1 MSSKKRRR
9 REAIAALV
17 LEQGALTVGSLAD
30 RFDVS
35 MQTIRRDVDAL
46 CEGDMLHRVHG
57 RIELSEEFLNTP
69 FDQRAGTNLI
79 GKRAIGDAAADLI
92 PDGSTIFISIGST
105 PLSVAQAL
113 RHRKGL
119 TIITNNLS
127 AAMALSE
134 DVSNR
139 IILPGGEVRLPD
151 RDILGNEVL
160 DFFGRFRAD
169 FAVFGAAGIAEDGG
183 LLEFH
188 TTEVR
193 ATQKICENAQV
204 SILAID
210 GSKFGRQAPA
220 LGSNIA
226 DMDKVIIDRRPGAQ
240 FAPLLTTIEDRLL
253 VAEGHSL

>member
-9 REAIAALV
+9 REAISALV
-17 LEQGALTVGSLAD
+17 LEQGAVTVGSLAE

-57 RIELSEEFLNTP
+57 RIEMSREFLNTP
-69 FDQRAGTNLI
+69 FDQRAGTNLM
-79 GKRAIGDAAADLI
+79 GKRAIGEVASELI
-92 PDGSTIFISIGST
+92 PNGATLFISIGST
-105 PLSVAQAL
+105 PLSVARAL
-113 RHRKGL
+113 RRRKGL
-119 TIITNNLS
+119 TVITNNLS

-134 DVSNR
+134 EVSNR

-151 RDILGNEVL
+151 RDILGNDVL

-169 FAVFGAAGIAEDGG
+169 FAVFGAAGIAQDGG

-193 ATQKICENAQV
+193 ATQKICENAQQSLLV
-204 SILAID
+204 ID
-210 GSKFGRQAPA
+210 GSKFGRHAPA
-220 LGSNIA
+220 LGGNIA
-226 DMDKVIIDRRPGAQ
+226 DMNQIIIDRRPGEQ
-240 FAPLLTTIEDRLL
+240 FAPLLTEINDRLI
-253 VAEGHSL
+253 VAEGQST